1 MKIREK
7 KIKAIQNQ
15 SQIKTIKKQYTYNDK
30 DIPLVSKQKEKFN
43 KLVDESLDELNEKV
57 NFDDLRYKYKGLTA
71 NANFNKFD
79 NALSL
84 LIMLL
89 ALR

>member
-43 KLVDESLDELNEKV
+43 KLVDERLDELNEKV
-57 NFDDLRYKYKGLTA
+57 NFDDLRCKNKGPTA
-71 NANFNKFD
+71 QANFNKFD
-79 NALSL
+79 NALSS
-84 LIMLL
+84 
-89 ALR
+89 